1 MSILRKLN
9 DPRPWISQRQKNKKI
24 HKKVKS
30 CPRVKSSS
38 LSPAEQA
45 VKRHKRQNIDQR
57 KGPVTASPTRPR
69 GSVKGKVP
77 FTPVI
82 SSPPRPM
89 ARNSPSPTPLR
100 DRRNGRL
107 SVRTFR
113 RHAQRKVYWSP
124 VGHRKMSPQEISGYW
139 SGKPG
144 PFLYIPHY
152 SRPRPQKATTET
164 DRARYEASFAR
175 SGPRKVIERFSDHAA
190 QSTNPG
196 SSGTDT
202 VPSPLK
208 DSRRQKTSSMQAV
221 VYQGWMQAGRRQG
234 AGKLLVPWAPHP
246 LTDSE
251 GWSHGYRFGIQSE
264 APPRPRG
271 FVSASSLAFSPPPNL
286 SARVRAEQRQ
296 DALLQVLFEK
306 TEGFPTPSP
315 ETRPVD
321 EFWVRTF
328 GPRCTV
334 EDDILYHFTFEGSLA
349 IVPVVPR
356 HLRGGSDARGPSC
369 EWWPALHSGHRELH
383 PSNYWWPYMREDIVY
398 YMDNC
403 VRCVRRSQRRLARVI
418 PLRKPQ
424 TVAFIEEMRAAE
436 LFRVASTPRFP
447 GGGDDV
453 TTWQRGDIVY
463 FKPGVRTRL
472 ALPLR
477 GAWEFVRFSGVTV
490 LLYRSHPLFDH
501 GQRVATHPGNLT
513 KTRVPPEVMGR
524 EQKPL
529 PRMMP
534 AQRFANTFDMIRQ
547 HAQLTMEARA
557 RKRAQLAT
565 TSSDPQSVTCNLDH
579 EADEV
584 IKEAE
589 STSTIN
595 EVRCYVG
602 AGYPRLSSGPRPLQR
617 NRQLGEKDGRVDEIQ
632 ILRRVRLN

>member
-1 MSILRKLN
+1 
-9 DPRPWISQRQKNKKI
+9 
-24 HKKVKS
+24 
-30 CPRVKSSS
+30 
-38 LSPAEQA
+38 
-45 VKRHKRQNIDQR
+45 
-57 KGPVTASPTRPR
+57 
-69 GSVKGKVP
+69 
-77 FTPVI
+77 
-82 SSPPRPM
+82 
-89 ARNSPSPTPLR
+89 
-100 DRRNGRL
+100 
-107 SVRTFR
+107 
-113 RHAQRKVYWSP
+113 
-124 VGHRKMSPQEISGYW
+124 MSPQEISGYW

-164 DRARYEASFAR
+164 DRVRYEASFVHPG
-175 SGPRKVIERFSDHAA
+175 SRKVIERFSDHVA

-208 DSRRQKTSSMQAV
+208 DSRRQKTSSVQAV

-234 AGKLLVPWAPHP
+234 AGKLLVPWTPHP

-251 GWSHGYRFGIQSE
+251 GWSHGYRFGIRSE

-321 EFWVRTF
+321 EFWVRTS

-356 HLRGGSDARGPSC
+356 HLRGAVMH
-369 EWWPALHSGHRELH
+369 EGHRVNGGHL
-383 PSNYWWPYMREDIVY
+383 STRDTLNAIQDNYWWPYMREDIVY

-424 TVAFIEEMRAAE
+424 TMAFIEKMRAAE

-453 TTWQRGDIVY
+453 TTWRRGDTVY

-472 ALPLR
+472 PCLSA
-477 GAWEFVRFSGVTV
+477 G
-490 LLYRSHPLFDH
+490 H
-501 GQRVATHPGNLT
+501 GSL
-513 KTRVPPEVMGR
+513 
-524 EQKPL
+524 
-529 PRMMP
+529 
-534 AQRFANTFDMIRQ
+534 
-547 HAQLTMEARA
+547 
-557 RKRAQLAT
+557 
-565 TSSDPQSVTCNLDH
+565 
-579 EADEV
+579 
-584 IKEAE
+584 
-589 STSTIN
+589 
-595 EVRCYVG
+595 
-602 AGYPRLSSGPRPLQR
+602 
-617 NRQLGEKDGRVDEIQ
+617 
-632 ILRRVRLN
+632 